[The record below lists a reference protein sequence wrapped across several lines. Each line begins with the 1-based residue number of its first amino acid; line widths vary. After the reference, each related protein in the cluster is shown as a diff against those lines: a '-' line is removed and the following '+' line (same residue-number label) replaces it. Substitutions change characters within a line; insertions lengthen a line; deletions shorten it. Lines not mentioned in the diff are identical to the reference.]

1 MRVRLVKHQIIEYR
15 PNEPFFAVNANSR
28 SAEEVY
34 VKNSHWHAELEL
46 AYAFG
51 GRTRHFI
58 DGEVFMMEP
67 GRLLV
72 TNCESVHRIEVL
84 DDVDRN
90 LNSEIVLIVHN
101 QFLEDNFP
109 EYRDFWFTNDKLQA
123 RAEVR
128 EIMQKFSDYAARK
141 DHQEYE
147 HLYMRG
153 LLLQLLYYLYQERA
167 VHRTDAGGIR
177 RREQVETLKEIL
189 QYVEDH
195 YQEPLSQ
202 AEVAREF
209 YFTPQYFARYFKQCT
224 GNTFTEHLAAY
235 RISQGRQE
243 LLHTDRR
250 SATWPGTTDSTTTA
264 ALSTPSSGSTALRP
278 FSTGRT
284 PRGRGYKKITACN
297 LRIKIVKFPLPFL
310 IIINLTGSH
319 NCRKMMGK
327 GEKLWQH

>member
-1 MRVRLVKHQIIEYR
+1 MRERLVKHQIIAYR

-28 SAEEVY
+28 SAEEFY

-46 AYAFG
+46 AYAFE

-58 DGEVFMMEP
+58 DGEVFVMEP

-72 TNCESVHRIEVL
+72 TNCESVHRVEVL
-84 DDVDRN
+84 EDADCSRN
-90 LNSEIVLIVHN
+90 SAVVLIVHN

-109 EYRDFWFTNDKLQA
+109 EYRDFWFTNDELQA

-128 EIMQKFSDYAARK
+128 AIMQKFSDYAARK

-167 VHRTDAGGIR
+167 VHRTDAGSIR

-189 QYVEDH
+189 QYVERH

-209 YFTPQYFARYFKQCT
+209 YFTPPYFARYFKQCT
-224 GNTFTEHLAAY
+224 GNTFAEHLASY
-235 RISQGRQE
+235 RISRARQE

-250 SATWPGTTDSTTTA
+250 ISDVARNNGFHDDRSFINA
-264 ALSTPSSGSTALRP
+264 FKRVYGV
-278 FSTGRT
+278 T
-284 PRGRGYKKITACN
+284 PRQY
-297 LRIKIVKFPLPFL
+297 
-310 IIINLTGSH
+310 
-319 NCRKMMGK
+319 RKNAAQAR
-327 GEKLWQH
+327 L